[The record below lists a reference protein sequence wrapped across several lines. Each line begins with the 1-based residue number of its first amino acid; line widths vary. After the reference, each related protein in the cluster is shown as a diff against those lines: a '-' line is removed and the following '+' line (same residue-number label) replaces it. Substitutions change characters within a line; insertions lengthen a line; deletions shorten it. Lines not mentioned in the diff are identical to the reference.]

1 MFEFVF
7 SLRFLLL
14 IFGALFVAGI
24 YLWGGAKNRRNT
36 NIKYAPRRAQFEP
49 AKRRG
54 GVHGAMNTLSD
65 NDHDTRSEPDVDFA
79 GEIIVDDPAPMIELP
94 SITRAG
100 DDDSDPESPV
110 RKEGQLDLTFES
122 AAAESTA
129 DSGDNTT
136 PAEQEVIIALYIKPP
151 SGHEFAG
158 PAIVR
163 SMNSVGLRYGDM
175 DIFHHFGAG
184 DLRTE
189 LPLFSVANMV
199 EPGHF
204 DLHDIETFATPG
216 LAMFLRLPSS
226 LDGAV
231 AFELFLNTAQRL
243 AEALSGDLYG
253 APKKLLDG
261 TAIDKMRQIAAPFA
275 NAG

>member
-1 MFEFVF
+1 MYDFVF
-7 SLRFLLL
+7 SLQFLLL

-36 NIKYAPRRAQFEP
+36 KIKYAPRRAQFEP

-54 GVHGAMNTLSD
+54 GAYGATGTVSD
-65 NDHDTRSEPDVDFA
+65 NDHDTRSEPDVHLAD
-79 GEIIVDDPAPMIELP
+79 EIIVDDPAPVLELP
-94 SITRAG
+94 SITRDG
-100 DDDSDPESPV
+100 DDDSDLQSSV
-110 RKEGQLDLTFES
+110 RTDGQLELTFES
-122 AAAESTA
+122 AAEESTG
-129 DSGDNTT
+129 DSGDNTAQ
-136 PAEQEVIIALYIKPP
+136 AEQEVIIALYIKPP
-151 SGHEFAG
+151 SGHEFVG

-189 LPLFSVANMV
+189 LPLFSVANMM

-204 DLHDIETFATPG
+204 DLHDIETFATAG

-261 TAIDKMRQIAAPFA
+261 TAIDKMRQLAAPFA

>member
-1 MFEFVF
+1 MFDFVF

-14 IFGALFVAGI
+14 IVGALFVAGI
-24 YLWGGAKNRRNT
+24 YIWGGAKNRRNT
-36 NIKYAPRRAQFEP
+36 KIKYAPRRAQFEP

-54 GVHGAMNTLSD
+54 GAHGATSTLSEGE
-65 NDHDTRSEPDVDFA
+65 TPSESDGNFVD
-79 GEIIVDDPAPMIELP
+79 EIIVDDSVPALELP
-94 SITRAG
+94 SITRDGNEDAQEQ
-100 DDDSDPESPV
+100 SLV
-110 RKEGQLDLTFES
+110 RKEGQLELTFDS
-122 AAAESTA
+122 AALEDTVGSS
-129 DSGDNTT
+129 DK
-136 PAEQEVIIALYIKPP
+136 PAPTEQEVIIALYVRPP
-151 SGHEFAG
+151 VGHEFAG

-189 LPLFSVANMV
+189 IPLFSVANMV

-204 DLHDIETFATPG
+204 DLHDIESFATPG
-216 LAMFLRLPSS
+216 LAMFLQLPCS

-231 AFELFLNTAQRL
+231 AFELYLNTAQRL

-253 APKKLLDG
+253 DPKKLLDG
-261 TAIDKMRQIAAPFA
+261 TAIDKMRQLAAPFA

>member
-1 MFEFVF
+1 
-7 SLRFLLL
+7 
-14 IFGALFVAGI
+14 
-24 YLWGGAKNRRNT
+24 
-36 NIKYAPRRAQFEP
+36 
-49 AKRRG
+49 
-54 GVHGAMNTLSD
+54 
-65 NDHDTRSEPDVDFA
+65 
-79 GEIIVDDPAPMIELP
+79 
-94 SITRAG
+94 
-100 DDDSDPESPV
+100 
-110 RKEGQLDLTFES
+110 
-122 AAAESTA
+122 
-129 DSGDNTT
+129 
-136 PAEQEVIIALYIKPP
+136 
-151 SGHEFAG
+151 
-158 PAIVR
+158 
-163 SMNSVGLRYGDM
+163 MNSVGLRYGDM

-189 LPLFSVANMV
+189 LPLFSVANMM

-204 DLHDIETFATPG
+204 DLHDIETFATAG

-261 TAIDKMRQIAAPFA
+261 TAIDKMRQLAAPFA